1 MLLRNRRCLG
11 GELLVLRPGGEAVMG
26 LGVVDDFA
34 EQFLAERGQRT
45 LPQLPCRLALFDE
58 TPLLGGDGAGIH
70 AVGEVVDGAA
80 GDRIAFPDGPFRRRD
95 AAVSWQQRGMVA
107 DTAELCSRQRL

>member
-1 MLLRNRRCLG
+1 MMLLRKRRRLG

-26 LGVVDDFA
+26 LGVVDNLP

-58 TPLLGGDGAGIH
+58 APFLRGDGAGIH
-70 AVGEVVDGAA
+70 AVGEVIDGAA
-80 GDRIAFPDGPFRRRD
+80 RDRIAFPDGPFHRRD
-95 AAVSWQQRGMVA
+95 AAMSWQQRGVVA
-107 DTAELCSRQRL
+107 DTAELCRR